1 MALTKEC
8 CCWGCRNVAQ
18 LPEDLTQDDVRSA
31 VVCCDACTE
40 AGCDPFEETGARCQ
54 DAPEGEDDAEEPAER
69 FPCPIDACAGEGHLL
84 GVLGRLAHYRC
95 RACGVDFNL

>member
-8 CCWGCRNVAQ
+8 CC
-18 LPEDLTQDDVRSA
+18 S
-31 VVCCDACTE
+31 E

-54 DAPEGEDDAEEPAER
+54 DEAEEPEGPEER
-69 FPCPIDACAGEGHLL
+69 IPCPRPDCNGEAHLL

-95 RACGVDFNL
+95 RACGIDSNSDGGYES